1 MSRWVLKLDNWARD
15 CMRSADSDNDSHLSN
30 ERSARKR
37 QTRDEHVTVE
47 HKARKQY
54 LQKKVR

>member
-1 MSRWVLKLDNWARD
+1 MI
-15 CMRSADSDNDSHLSN
+15 DSHVTN

-47 HKARKQY
+47 HKAGKAVLTEVSSLVQLDNNISFICY
-54 LQKKVR
+54 KDI